1 MDKNRILNYFL
12 CVGLLGYF
20 GLMCLSCKKDSSLRK
35 DPEININSSGKDDK
49 VFLKIGDLSFKNS
62 DFKNYLSLILG
73 EDSQDLPQESSSRLL
88 DNYINDQ
95 FLIWDARKRGLSLT
109 PEEKK
114 EYLAKMAKEF
124 SIDNQTIHL
133 AERETRPLLEQLLIE
148 KFTFELVKNIEVT
161 NGEVQAYYEEHK
173 RDFLRGERVKVS
185 QILLPTEDK
194 AVEILERVKRGGE
207 KNFREIANKESIGI
221 EAVKGG
227 ELGTFE
233 MNQLPVEMEKVIFSL
248 KQGEI
253 SPVVES
259 SHGFHIFRVDE
270 KIEPKLL
277 SVEDASSTI
286 MAKILD
292 QKIKIFIAGHIDK
305 LKQSAEWE
313 FYPKNLYFSYQRNID
328 E

>member
-1 MDKNRILNYFL
+1 MDRYRIFRYFL
-12 CVGLLGYF
+12 CVGILGLF
-20 GLMCLSCKKDSSLRK
+20 GFIYSGCGKDSLPAKES
-35 DPEININSSGKDDK
+35 EIDNNSPGKDKK
-49 VFLKIGDLSFKNS
+49 VFLKIGDLSFNNS
-62 DFKNYLSLILG
+62 DFSEYLSLILG
-73 EDSQDLPQESSSRLL
+73 EDSRDLAPESFSRLL

-95 FLIWDARKRGLSLT
+95 FLLWDARNKGLSLS
-109 PEEKK
+109 PEEKQ
-114 EYLAKMAKEF
+114 EYLAKMVKEF
-124 SIDNQTIHL
+124 SVDHRTIKL
-133 AERETRPLLEQLLIE
+133 GDKETRPLLEQLLIE
-148 KFTFELVKNIEVT
+148 KYTFDLVKNIEVT

-207 KNFREIANKESIGI
+207 KNFREIASEESIGI

-233 MNQLPVEMEKVIFSL
+233 MNQLPVEMEKVVFSL

-270 KIEPKLL
+270 KIEPTLL
-277 SVEDASSTI
+277 SVEEASSTI

-292 QKIKIFIAGHIDK
+292 QKIKMFIAEYIDK
-305 LKQSAEWE
+305 LKQSAEWK